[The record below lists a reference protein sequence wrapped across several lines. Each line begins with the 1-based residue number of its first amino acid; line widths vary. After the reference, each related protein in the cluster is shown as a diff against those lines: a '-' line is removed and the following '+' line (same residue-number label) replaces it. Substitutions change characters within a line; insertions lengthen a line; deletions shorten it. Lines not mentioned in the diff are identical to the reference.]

1 MSSAQVD
8 RMYLLYEVKSTKC
21 ATFQSCTP
29 SKQSLSQRQPRESR
43 LDKAPRNYSGIT
55 TISRC
60 YSGRTVTPTVP
71 GKTESKSGCGK
82 SSASYQSS
90 NPLPYPSKQNHPTAQ
105 LSQILARI
113 RCCGHLGNE
122 REARRLYLVHGVGF
136 RQYRSAYETGR
147 QEVRRRRIM
156 QKGKELA

>member
-1 MSSAQVD
+1 MNGAQVD
-8 RMYLLYEVKSTKC
+8 RKYLLYEVKSAKC
-21 ATFQSCTP
+21 AIFDSCTHSRRSP
-29 SKQSLSQRQPRESR
+29 VQRQARESR
-43 LDKAPRNYSGIT
+43 LDKAPRNYNGT
-55 TISRC
+55 TITSRC
-60 YSGRTVTPTVP
+60 FSGRTVTPTVP
-71 GKTESKSGCGK
+71 GKTESKSGCGN

-90 NPLPYPSKQNHPTAQ
+90 NPLPYPSQQNPLTAQ

-113 RCCGHLGNE
+113 RCFSRLGDE

-147 QEVRRRRIM
+147 QEIRRRRIM

>member
-1 MSSAQVD
+1 MNGAQVD
-8 RMYLLYEVKSTKC
+8 RMYLLYEVKSAKC

-29 SKQSLSQRQPRESR
+29 SKQSLSQRQARESR
-43 LDKAPRNYSGIT
+43 LDKAPRNFSGT
-55 TISRC
+55 TIISR
-60 YSGRTVTPTVP
+60 YFSGRTVTPTVP
-71 GKTESKSGCGK
+71 GKTESKSVCE
-82 SSASYQSS
+82 SSNASYQSS
-90 NPLPYPSKQNHPTAQ
+90 NTLPYPSQQNPLTAQ

-113 RCCGHLGNE
+113 RCCGRLGDE